1 MKMPQWIVSI
11 VDKDKGEEYMV
22 AAVCNEHRAVVADL
36 INDVNINFTR
46 VKSVATAC
54 TGLKF

>member
-11 VDKDKGEEYMV
+11 VEDKGEYMV
-22 AAVCNEHRAVVADL
+22 AVVCNEHRAVVADL

-54 TGLKF
+54 SGLKF